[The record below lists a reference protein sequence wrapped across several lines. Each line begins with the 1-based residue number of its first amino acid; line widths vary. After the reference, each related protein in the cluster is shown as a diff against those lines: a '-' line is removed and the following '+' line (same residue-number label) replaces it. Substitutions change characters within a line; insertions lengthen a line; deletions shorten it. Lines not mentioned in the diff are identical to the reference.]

1 LSDTARV
8 LGAEAYAVGAQPY
21 LVQQVAAAALAELR
35 RRAAVSA
42 NPPAEEGAAPKVDAE
57 AMLQREEAAQ
67 VRHQADRF
75 LVGAKSQARTVLQA
89 AETEA
94 MQVKEKARLEGFQEG
109 FSQGTADGYEAGE
122 KQGEETGLGHYTET
136 VSRLQTLLE
145 NAQTEKEAYFNDREA
160 LMVEL
165 VLKVAA
171 KVIAREVQT
180 RPDHIASLLRQ
191 AIRKLADKSHLVVT
205 VHPEDLERITQARAD
220 GLLSLPGVKQVEFLA
235 DDKMVVGGVRVAS
248 GNLTLDAALDS
259 QLAELSRALLEEAY
273 HEA

>member
-1 LSDTARV
+1 LFETSRV
-8 LGAEAYAVGAQPY
+8 LGTEAYAVGAQPY

-35 RRAAVSA
+35 RKREHAPIEAD
-42 NPPAEEGAAPKVDAE
+42 APKADPE
-57 AMLQREEAAQ
+57 AARQREEAAQ
-67 VRHQADRF
+67 VRAQAER
-75 LVGAKSQARTVLQA
+75 LLSGAKAQAQALVQA
-89 AETEA
+89 AEAEA
-94 MQVKEKARLEGFQEG
+94 VQLKEKARQEGYQEG
-109 FSQGTADGYEAGE
+109 FSQGTSDGYESGE
-122 KQGEETGLGHYTET
+122 KQGEETGLGRYTET

-145 NAQTEKEAYFNDREA
+145 SVQKEKEAYFNDREA

-165 VLKVAA
+165 ALKVAA

-180 RPDHIASLLRQ
+180 RPDHVSNLLRH
-191 AIRKLADKSHLVVT
+191 AIRKLADKSRLVVT

-235 DDKMVVGGVRVAS
+235 DEKMVVGGVRVAS

-259 QLAELSRALLEEAY
+259 QLAELARVLLEEAY

>member
-1 LSDTARV
+1 MSDTARV

-109 FSQGTADGYEAGE
+109 FSQCTADGY
-122 KQGEETGLGHYTET
+122 
-136 VSRLQTLLE
+136 
-145 NAQTEKEAYFNDREA
+145 
-160 LMVEL
+160 
-165 VLKVAA
+165 
-171 KVIAREVQT
+171 
-180 RPDHIASLLRQ
+180 
-191 AIRKLADKSHLVVT
+191 
-205 VHPEDLERITQARAD
+205 
-220 GLLSLPGVKQVEFLA
+220 
-235 DDKMVVGGVRVAS
+235 
-248 GNLTLDAALDS
+248 
-259 QLAELSRALLEEAY
+259 
-273 HEA
+273 